1 MLNVEIWA
9 VKVVRAHHD
18 SPAVAEMRLIAA
30 EDQTTALQNFF
41 LLPLCSHHY
50 SPRLLLTSPRTPP
63 YLFFL
68 IQSLFSLLSIHRTF
82 FPPYRRDIGALRLRC
97 GSSLV
102 IGVNGLGRMKH
113 CVPLSEIR
121 HLFCVC
127 GISEEIRGCWRWWTN
142 VSSLKK
148 KKPIRNCQRGGNT
161 SHHITS
167 QRRRCFNFTFSN
179 ATYLHPS
186 CLKRPLLNFTALLC
200 QFANWSKT
208 TADVNLILGG
218 SDDGVSGMEFIFLNG
233 VCSLGGLNKEYSSQ
247 NSAYERNNTRWWW
260 NWCTWWLQSSWV

>member
-1 MLNVEIWA
+1 MIHQLWQKRFWSLLKIRRRRCRTSFYCRC
-9 VKVVRAHHD
+9 VRIIIH
-18 SPAVAEMRLIAA
+18 PV
-30 EDQTTALQNFF
+30 FF
-41 LLPLCSHHY
+41 YPLPC
-50 SPRLLLTSPRTPP
+50 TPP

-179 ATYLHPS
+179 ATYLHPL

-200 QFANWSKT
+200 QFANWSK
-208 TADVNLILGG
+208 
-218 SDDGVSGMEFIFLNG
+218 
-233 VCSLGGLNKEYSSQ
+233 
-247 NSAYERNNTRWWW
+247 NTSR
-260 NWCTWWLQSSWV
+260 C